1 MKRVWIYAKESEP
14 VVCDVAIHF
23 SGFIVRI
30 SEAKRSDAHN
40 VWVYDY
46 MRMFVRVL
54 VCVCV
59 CDFVVGWSG
68 LMLLFSRILPD
79 MGIEF
84 SASLESALWTNKWT
98 DETTINIRTLDVQND
113 ETM

>member
-1 MKRVWIYAKESEP
+1 MP

-46 MRMFVRVL
+46 MRMCLFVCPCACIAGVD
-54 VCVCV
+54 VAV
-59 CDFVVGWSG
+59 FTIS
-68 LMLLFSRILPD
+68 PD

-84 SASLESALWTNKWT
+84 SASLTKRFVNE
-98 DETTINIRTLDVQND
+98 
-113 ETM
+113 